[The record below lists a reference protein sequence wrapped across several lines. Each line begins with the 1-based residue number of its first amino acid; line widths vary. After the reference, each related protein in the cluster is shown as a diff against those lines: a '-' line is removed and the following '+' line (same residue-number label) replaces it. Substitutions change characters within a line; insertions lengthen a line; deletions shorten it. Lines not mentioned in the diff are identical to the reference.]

1 MEKDTAILML
11 DLSGYT
17 AMTDVH
23 GGASAAR
30 LVTKYMEL
38 VEKAR
43 SGNCELVQRVGDQV
57 VMLAETGDDLLA
69 TIVQLMGFI
78 VEENHFL
85 SIHGGLHFG
94 SVHYQGG
101 HLFGSTI
108 NVASRIM
115 NLAKTGQILCSAAFL
130 NSINRELYR
139 FSPIGKIRFKNVL
152 KEVEVFEFENSN
164 VNPVPIDPVCHM
176 RINEP
181 TRFIYHGAGTTF
193 YFCSQHCLDIF
204 ESDTETFIRHLGL

>member
-1 MEKDTAILML
+1 MEKNTAILMV

-30 LVTKYMEL
+30 LVAKYMEF
-38 VEKAR
+38 VENAR
-43 SGNCELVQRVGDQV
+43 SGSTQLVQRVGDQV
-57 VMLAETGDDLLA
+57 VMLAERGEDLLE
-69 TIVQLMGFI
+69 TIEKLKQFI
-78 VEENHFL
+78 VDENHFL

-94 SVHYQGG
+94 SVHYQEG

-130 NSINRELYR
+130 NSIDGKLYR
-139 FSPIGKIRFKNVL
+139 FAPIGKIKFKNVL
-152 KEVEVFEFENSN
+152 KEVEVFELENSN
-164 VNPVPIDPVCHM
+164 TVPVIIDPVCHM
-176 RINEP
+176 RINVP
-181 TRFIYHGAGTTF
+181 TKFIYNGSGTIF
-193 YFCSQHCLDIF
+193 YFCSQQCIDIF
-204 ESDTETFIRHLGL
+204 ESDIDTFVKQ